1 MAMVHLRLIKCGFKM
16 SITRRALIAVLG
28 TLATTSN
35 LHADQSPQQQ
45 SRQLLQ
51 GLACNMESW
60 WTDLDFMQRFE
71 RAAQAG
77 FSWVEF
83 WEHNKNNRNMNPV
96 AALART
102 LDLNIVQFTG
112 WGGPSLADT
121 SNHYGFIETMKRVT
135 EIAHQLNAPMFTVV
149 GHQTLKTIPQAESL
163 ANLSLAL
170 ETAAPILEDAKKMLI
185 LEPVNPVDHQGH
197 FLNGSADALRIC
209 REIDSPFIKINW
221 DLYHMQLTEGNI
233 VENLYAGIDQ
243 VGYIQVADIPGR
255 HKPVSGELN
264 YNFIFNAIDAIGYKG
279 PIGLECWPEN
289 NDEKRAIADII
300 TQRFG

>member
-1 MAMVHLRLIKCGFKM
+1 
-16 SITRRALIAVLG
+16 
-28 TLATTSN
+28 
-35 LHADQSPQQQ
+35 
-45 SRQLLQ
+45 LLQ

-77 FSWVEF
+77 FSLVEF
-83 WEHNKNNRNMNPV
+83 WEHNKNSRNMNSV
-96 AALART
+96 AALARK
-102 LDLNIVQFTG
+102 LDLSIVQFTG

-121 SNHYGFIETMKRVT
+121 SNHNDFIETMKRVT

-163 ANLSLAL
+163 AHLSLAL

-185 LEPVNPVDHQGH
+185 LEPFNPVDHQGH

-255 HKPVSGELN
+255 HQPGSGELN

>member
-1 MAMVHLRLIKCGFKM
+1 M
-16 SITRRALIAVLG
+16 SITRRELMAVLG

-35 LHADQSPQQQ
+35 LYADQSPQQQ
-45 SRQLLQ
+45 SRKLLE

-71 RAAQAG
+71 RAAEAG
-77 FSWVEF
+77 FSSIEF
-83 WEHNKNNRNMNPV
+83 WEHNKNNRNMNAV
-96 AALART
+96 ATLAKK

-121 SNHYGFIETMKRVT
+121 NHHHDFIETMKHVT

-149 GHQTLKTIPQAESL
+149 GHQTLKTISQADSL

-185 LEPVNPVDHQGH
+185 LEPFNPVDHQGH
-197 FLNGSADALRIC
+197 FLNGSADALQIC

-233 VENLYAGIDQ
+233 VDNLYAGIDQ

-255 HKPVSGELN
+255 HQPGSGELN

-289 NDEKRAIADII
+289 NDENQAIEDII
-300 TQRFG
+300 KHRLG

>member
-1 MAMVHLRLIKCGFKM
+1 MVYQKLIKCGFKM
-16 SITRRALIAVLG
+16 SITRRELMAVLG
-28 TLATTSN
+28 TLAATSN
-35 LHADQSPQQQ
+35 LYADQSPQQQ
-45 SRQLLQ
+45 SRQLLE

-71 RAAQAG
+71 RAAEAG
-77 FSWVEF
+77 FSSIEF
-83 WEHNKNNRNMNPV
+83 WEHNKNNRNMNADAP
-96 AALART
+96 LAKK

-121 SNHYGFIETMKRVT
+121 SHHYDFIETMKRVT

-149 GHQTLKTIPQAESL
+149 GHQTLKTISQADSL
-163 ANLSLAL
+163 ANLTLAL

-185 LEPVNPVDHQGH
+185 LEPFNPVDHPGH

-233 VENLYAGIDQ
+233 VDNLYAGIDQ

-255 HKPVSGELN
+255 HQPGSGELN

-289 NDEKRAIADII
+289 NDENRAIEDII
-300 TQRFG
+300 KHRLG

>member
-1 MAMVHLRLIKCGFKM
+1 MVHLRLIKCGIKM
-16 SITRRALIAVLG
+16 AITRRELVAVLG
-28 TLATTSN
+28 TLAATSN
-35 LHADQSPQQQ
+35 LYADQSPQQH
-45 SRQLLQ
+45 SRQLLE

-60 WTDLDFMQRFE
+60 WTDLEFMQRFE

-77 FSWVEF
+77 FSSVEF
-83 WEHNKNNRNMNPV
+83 WEHDKNNRNMNAV
-96 AALART
+96 AALARK
-102 LDLNIVQFTG
+102 LNLNIVQFTG

-121 SNHYGFIETMKRVT
+121 SNHNDFIETMKRVT
-135 EIAHQLNAPMFTVV
+135 EIAYQLNAPMFTVV
-149 GHQTLKTIPQAESL
+149 GHQTMKTIPQAESL

-170 ETAAPILEDAKKMLI
+170 EKAVPILEDAKKMLI
-185 LEPVNPVDHQGH
+185 LEPFNPVDHQGH
-197 FLNGSADALRIC
+197 FLNGSTDALQIC

-243 VGYIQVADIPGR
+243 VGYIQVADVPGR
-255 HKPVSGELN
+255 HQPGSGELN
-264 YNFIFNAIDAIGYKG
+264 YNFIFNAIEEIGYKG

-300 TQRFG
+300 VQRFG

>member
-1 MAMVHLRLIKCGFKM
+1 M
-16 SITRRALIAVLG
+16 SITRRELMTVLG
-28 TLATTSN
+28 TLAATSN
-35 LHADQSPQQQ
+35 LYANQSPQQH
-45 SRQLLQ
+45 SRQLLE

-71 RAAQAG
+71 RAAEAG
-77 FSWVEF
+77 FSSIEF
-83 WEHNKNNRNMNPV
+83 WEHNKNNRNMNAV
-96 AALART
+96 ATLAKK

-121 SNHYGFIETMKRVT
+121 SHHYDFIETMKLVT

-149 GHQTLKTIPQAESL
+149 GHQTLKTISQADSL
-163 ANLSLAL
+163 ANLTLAL

-185 LEPVNPVDHQGH
+185 LEPFNPVDHPGH

-233 VENLYAGIDQ
+233 VDNLYAGIDQ

-255 HKPVSGELN
+255 HQPGSGELN

-289 NDEKRAIADII
+289 NDENRAIEDII
-300 TQRFG
+300 KHRLG

>member
-1 MAMVHLRLIKCGFKM
+1 M
-16 SITRRALIAVLG
+16 SITRRELMAVLG
-28 TLATTSN
+28 TLAATSN
-35 LHADQSPQQQ
+35 LYADQSLQQQ
-45 SRQLLQ
+45 SRKLLE

-71 RAAQAG
+71 RAAEAG
-77 FSWVEF
+77 FSSIEF
-83 WEHNKNNRNMNPV
+83 WEHNKNNRNMNAV
-96 AALART
+96 ATLAKK

-121 SNHYGFIETMKRVT
+121 NHHHDFIETMKHVT

-149 GHQTLKTIPQAESL
+149 GHQTLKTISQADSL

-185 LEPVNPVDHQGH
+185 LEPFNPVDHQGH
-197 FLNGSADALRIC
+197 FLNGSVDALRIC

-233 VENLYAGIDQ
+233 VDNLYAGIDQ
-243 VGYIQVADIPGR
+243 IGYIQVADIPGR
-255 HKPVSGELN
+255 HQPGSGELN

-289 NDEKRAIADII
+289 NDENQAIEDII
-300 TQRFG
+300 KHRLG

>member
-1 MAMVHLRLIKCGFKM
+1 M
-16 SITRRALIAVLG
+16 SITRRELIAVLG

-45 SRQLLQ
+45 SQQLLE

-77 FSWVEF
+77 FSSVEF
-83 WEHNKNNRNMNPV
+83 WEHNKNSRNMNSV
-96 AALART
+96 AALARK
-102 LDLNIVQFTG
+102 LDLSIVQFTG

-121 SNHYGFIETMKRVT
+121 SNHNDFIETMKRVT

-163 ANLSLAL
+163 AHLSLAL

-185 LEPVNPVDHQGH
+185 LEPFNPVDHQGH

-255 HKPVSGELN
+255 HQPGSGELN

>member
-1 MAMVHLRLIKCGFKM
+1 M
-16 SITRRALIAVLG
+16 STTRRELMAVLG
-28 TLATTSN
+28 TLAATSN
-35 LHADQSPQQQ
+35 LYADQSPQQQ
-45 SRQLLQ
+45 SRQLLE

-71 RAAQAG
+71 RAAEAG
-77 FSWVEF
+77 FSSIEF
-83 WEHNKNNRNMNPV
+83 WEHNKNNRNMNAV
-96 AALART
+96 ATLAKK

-121 SNHYGFIETMKRVT
+121 SHHYDFKETMKLVT

-149 GHQTLKTIPQAESL
+149 GHQTLKTISQADSL
-163 ANLSLAL
+163 ANLTLAL

-185 LEPVNPVDHQGH
+185 LEPFNPVDHPGH

-233 VENLYAGIDQ
+233 VKNLYAGIDQ

-255 HKPVSGELN
+255 HQPGSGELN
-264 YNFIFNAIDAIGYKG
+264 YNFIFNAIEEIGYKG

-289 NDEKRAIADII
+289 NDENRAIEDII
-300 TQRFG
+300 KHRLG

>member
-1 MAMVHLRLIKCGFKM
+1 
-16 SITRRALIAVLG
+16 
-28 TLATTSN
+28 
-35 LHADQSPQQQ
+35 
-45 SRQLLQ
+45 
-51 GLACNMESW
+51 MESW

-77 FSWVEF
+77 FSSVEF
-83 WEHNKNNRNMNPV
+83 WEHNKNSRNMNSV
-96 AALART
+96 AALARK

-121 SNHYGFIETMKRVT
+121 SNHNDFIETMKRVT

-185 LEPVNPVDHQGH
+185 LEPFNPVDHQGH

-233 VENLYAGIDQ
+233 VDNLYAGIDQ

-255 HKPVSGELN
+255 HQPGSGELN